1 MEEGGKSMGKTQ
13 TVEESTKE
21 EEREEEYVRVVRRGK
36 KMVVVEG
43 EGEGGVEEGDGEEEA
58 SEGLR

>member
-21 EEREEEYVRVVRRGK
+21 EEREEEYVRVVRKGK
-36 KMVVVEG
+36 KMVAVEG
-43 EGEGGVEEGDGEEEA
+43 EGEGEEGDGEEEA